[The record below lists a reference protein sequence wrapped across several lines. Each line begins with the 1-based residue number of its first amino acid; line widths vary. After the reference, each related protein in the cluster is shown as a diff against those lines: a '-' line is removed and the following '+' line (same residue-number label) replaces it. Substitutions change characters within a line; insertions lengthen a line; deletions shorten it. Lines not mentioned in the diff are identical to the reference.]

1 MYTFFLYALLALVIL
16 SVAMSLLGTY
26 IVTRRQVFI
35 AGGITHTCFGASA
48 WAIGSAFRRLWALWC
63 LPLPARGAQSV

>member
-35 AGGITHTCFGASA
+35 AGGITHTCFGGLGLGY
-48 WAIGSAFRRLWALWC
+48 WLRLWALWC

>member
-35 AGGITHTCFGASA
+35 AGGITHTCFGGLGLGLSL
-48 WAIGSAFRRLWALWC
+48 IHI
-63 LPLPARGAQSV
+63 